1 MKDFDDY
8 QWAATPTA
16 TYPDGQEL
24 QYLALGLTSE
34 AGEVADKLKKLI
46 RDNETQLER
55 LTEQKQG
62 IIAELGDVLWYTA
75 MLAYELD
82 YFSTVASDNIDK
94 LESRQKR
101 GVSAG
106 QVTTDDRAVVL
117 RPGEQRLTRYNR
129 PHSLHRDPGS
139 R

>member
-8 QWAATPTA
+8 QWAATSTA

-46 RDNETQLER
+46 RDNETQLEK
-55 LTEQKQG
+55 LTFEQKKA

-82 YFSTVASDNIDK
+82 YSFSDVASANIDK
-94 LESRQKR
+94 LESRQER
-101 GVSAG
+101 GVIGGSG
-106 QVTTDDRAVVL
+106 D
-117 RPGEQRLTRYNR
+117 NR
-129 PHSLHRDPGS
+129 
-139 R
+139 